1 MSKVL
6 RFFPQYLGIQHIID
20 STFLIVLY
28 PDNLV
33 TCYAFLNAN
42 FLRKPWPHTSEICV
56 VWCNRHNYRS
66 LYDTFS
72 YRNDIKLLPYDE
84 IKHECLRYE
93 STLRSCKLRG
103 NLPNLALLLLFLT
116 NVVESH
122 SITQWQVM
130 KLNLFSCVALLLY
143 KNQNDITCNLNI
155 VVNKVCTKQKESKHP
170 LVHF

>member
-1 MSKVL
+1 MNCYIFSISKVL

-56 VWCNRHNYRS
+56 VWCNKHNYRYH
-66 LYDTFS
+66 YDIFS
-72 YRNDIKLLPYDE
+72 YRNHIKLLPYDE

-122 SITQWQVM
+122 SITQWQV
-130 KLNLFSCVALLLY
+130 
-143 KNQNDITCNLNI
+143 I
-155 VVNKVCTKQKESKHP
+155 
-170 LVHF
+170 